1 MGSVVLL
8 GAAVLTAPLMASAQ
22 DVGTAGAGDPSD
34 SAHLLAETA
43 ASFPHEIQLTQRA
56 YSPRIAPIIE
66 LEFSQLAASQTRAWT
81 LLGIGTMSMAVGG
94 GFALPWVVARTPGDE
109 TMAAA
114 GIMTASWGLINTVLS
129 VPWLLNF
136 YSEERRIQRWAT
148 AGNADIDLRLRT
160 QIDRARSDA
169 TFFAF
174 MTGLDIAYVTAGAFL
189 WWIGDNA
196 ATANTVASGFGKA
209 IVLQGSI
216 GFLFDGW
223 NWIARSRNAD
233 QLSGLRQSE

>member
-1 MGSVVLL
+1 M
-8 GAAVLTAPLMASAQ
+8 TQ
-22 DVGTAGAGDPSD
+22 I
-34 SAHLLAETA
+34 LLAAALSAPGLVHAQGRDATSPSTDLLEQTA

-94 GFALPWVVARTPGDE
+94 GFVLPWVVSRTPGDE
-109 TMAAA
+109 PMAAA
-114 GIMTASWGLINTVLS
+114 GLMTASWGLINTVLS

-136 YSEERRIQRWAT
+136 YAEERRIQRWAS
-148 AGNADIDLRLRT
+148 AGCADIDLRLRT
-160 QIDRARSDA
+160 QVDRARSDA

-196 ATANTVASGFGKA
+196 ATANNVTSGFGKA

-223 NWIARSRNAD
+223 NWIVRSRNAD